1 MRCHGDIM
9 LSLGNMQKS
18 RASIAGSERCIILMS
33 FIKLWVGTLQGL
45 RACLLWVPTRQEDVL
60 ISRGPKVTL
69 NLLYLDVQK
78 KEKSLPD
85 FICFLV
91 YFPVVCSV
99 ESRLEGQAEPHLLKL
114 VSQHLKTLQRVCC
127 RCVVGLERHSAV
139 SARSVDPCY
148 KSFYKYS
155 RSRSNVQACFPDALL
170 RSETCQYT
178 SWFKW

>member
-69 NLLYLDVQK
+69 NLLHLDLK
-78 KEKSLPD
+78 KKRKKFTWLHLFSCLFSCRLLCWVSLGGP
-85 FICFLV
+85 
-91 YFPVVCSV
+91 
-99 ESRLEGQAEPHLLKL
+99 SRATFTQVSIPAPEDTSASLL
-114 VSQHLKTLQRVCC
+114 SVCC
-127 RCVVGLERHSAV
+127 GTGKAQCCVSPIRG
-139 SARSVDPCY
+139 SV
-148 KSFYKYS
+148 
-155 RSRSNVQACFPDALL
+155 L
-170 RSETCQYT
+170 
-178 SWFKW
+178 